1 MNLILL
7 GAPGAG
13 KGTQSALLCERLSLK
28 HLSTGDILREE
39 IGKKSPVGLQ
49 VAQLVSS
56 GKLVPDALVLEI
68 VAAKIQEEKD
78 GLLFDGFPRTIE
90 QAEGLDDL
98 LEKQGKKIDAV
109 VFIDLAEGEVIRRL
123 TSRRTCKKC
132 GKIYNLISTP
142 PANPEA
148 CDVCGG
154 QLFWRDDDSLETVKR
169 RLMVYR
175 DQTEP
180 LVAYYKANH
189 RFIKVDGALAPERV
203 TGEICAALGD
213 CVGK

>member
-68 VAAKIQEEKD
+68 VAAKIREEKD

-98 LEKQGKKIDAV
+98 LEKQGKNIDAV

-132 GKIYNLISTP
+132 GKIYNLVSTP
-142 PANPEA
+142 PANPEV

-189 RFIKVDGALAPERV
+189 RFIKVDGALAPEKV